1 MKDYAEQFDSLVQ
14 SIIDLR
20 NEADELRRIYIAT
33 YQRLKYRDEMIDV
46 LEKEIVRLNQNPWGG
61 LDGERV

>member
-46 LEKEIVRLNQNPWGG
+46 LEKEIVRLNQNPGG
-61 LDGERV
+61 D